1 MPFLQLK
8 REGIAVSIYIYIYI
22 YIYILSKFLY
32 MKVEFRIFKDSDT
45 GNL

>member
-8 REGIAVSIYIYIYI
+8 REGIVVSMYIYIF
-22 YIYILSKFLY
+22 SKFLY

-45 GNL
+45 GNLYTF